1 MRSSD
6 DVHDDLTARGVP
18 HRLVRLPSSSRT
30 AQLAAEALGVG
41 VAEVVKSLLFVL
53 DDERPLLVLV
63 TGDETVDATALARES
78 GARDARM
85 ARARE
90 VRDLT
95 GYHPGAVPPCALAT
109 GLPVVADPG
118 VFATE
123 VVYCGGGTTATML
136 IIRSADLATVLEP
149 RILPIARRGAENVYE
164 ATPAEGRPTDG
175 ERPAVKRGHQSDEVE
190 IATMTETL
198 AHTIGSAARLAIL
211 SREDLDRLD
220 AAALEVLAG
229 TGVAI
234 PSVRARAALVA
245 QGASADGVRVT
256 LPPDLVRRLVDGAPA
271 RMTLGARA
279 GAIIVT
285 GERSLVTTDGCCVEI
300 YDLET
305 GQKRGTRADDVAT
318 ISRVVDALPEVDFCW
333 PAVSAQDRPA
343 EVRGLHELYLAIA
356 NTGKHVQTVTV
367 VEPELAKVAVRMALA
382 VSGSEEKLRAE
393 PPISA
398 LLGTV
403 TPLGNDEGTLEAGL
417 VFAEAGIPIG
427 FVTMPM
433 GGSTT
438 PITMAGSLVVGIA
451 EALSSVCAIQ
461 AVVPGAPV
469 FICFIPSVMDL
480 KSGDFTGGAPED
492 TIMAA
497 AVGDVGRFYGLPT
510 QCGVNSSGAKE
521 PNWQSA
527 LDDATTTYLSLAA
540 GVDMLTGVGMVSG
553 GRIFSYEEMALG
565 VESLTHARAIAAG
578 VDLTAAAGSAGGPT
592 PPAAGPS
599 LTVGLSHRHWTGSG
613 RETAH
618 DRAHERVASA
628 VAGHRPPALDPV
640 VDAELRRLAGIG

>member
-6 DVHDDLTARGVP
+6 DVRDDLTTRGVP
-18 HRLVRLPSSSRT
+18 HRIVRLPSSSRT
-30 AQLAAEALGVG
+30 AQLAADALGVG
-41 VAEVVKSLLFVL
+41 ITEVVKSLLFVL
-53 DDERPLLVLV
+53 DDERPVLALV
-63 TGDETVDATALARES
+63 TGDATVDAAALAREN
-78 GARDARM
+78 GARDARL

-90 VRDLT
+90 VRHVT
-95 GYHPGAVPPCALAT
+95 GYCPGAVPPCALAADV
-109 GLPVVADPG
+109 PVVVDPE
-118 VFATE
+118 VFVPE
-123 VVYCGGGTTATML
+123 VVYCGGGTTTTML
-136 IIRSADLATVLEP
+136 SIRSADLAGVLAP
-149 RILPIARRGAENVYE
+149 RIIPIARREGETVRG
-164 ATPAEGRPTDG
+164 ATPAEYRTTDG
-175 ERPAVKRGHQSDEVE
+175 DRPLVQDGHMSDEVE
-190 IATMTETL
+190 NATMTDTL
-198 AHTIGSAARLAIL
+198 THTIGSAGRLAVL
-211 SREDLDRLD
+211 SREGLARLD

-234 PSVRARAALVA
+234 PSERARSALVA
-245 QGASADGVRVT
+245 QGAVADGARVT
-256 LPPDLVRRLVDGAPA
+256 MPPDLVRRLVAGAPA

-279 GAIIVT
+279 GAPLVT
-285 GERSLVTTDGCCVEI
+285 GERSLITTDGCCVEI

-305 GQKRGTRADDVAT
+305 GEKRGTTAEDVAT
-318 ISRVVDALPEVDFCW
+318 ISRVVDAWPEIDFCW
-333 PAVSAQDRPA
+333 PAVSAQDRPVEA
-343 EVRGLHELYLAIA
+343 RGLHELYLAIA

-367 VEPELAKVAVRMALA
+367 VEPELAEVAVRMALA
-382 VSGSEEKLRAE
+382 VSGSEETLRAE

-451 EALSSVCAIQ
+451 EALSSVCAVQ

-497 AVGDVGRFYGLPT
+497 AVGDVGQYYGLPT

-521 PNWQSA
+521 PSWQSA
-527 LDDATTTYLSLAA
+527 LDDTTTTYLSLAA

-565 VESLTHARAIAAG
+565 VEAVSHARAIASG
-578 VDLTAAAGSAGGPT
+578 IDLTALGASAGGGAPL
-592 PPAAGPS
+592 AAGPS
-599 LTVGLSHRHWTGSG
+599 LAVDLPHRHWTGGG
-613 RETAH
+613 RETAG
-618 DRAHERVASA
+618 DRAHQRVAST
-628 VAGHRPPALDPV
+628 VAEHRSPALDPA
-640 VDAELRRLAGIG
+640 VDAELRQLAGIE